1 MPPTDPD
8 HELRVAANERARQ
21 LSQAYDDLV
30 PIAALREG
38 FTFGGERVSFGS
50 FYSGIYRAAKQVG
63 PAALTLVTSAASPY
77 EDEIDEETGA
87 IVYAYRAGSLEH
99 ADNRALNAAF
109 DYQVPLIYFKGVEV
123 GQYAVVQPVFVT
135 DRDPETRMV
144 LLEPGLPLA
153 DMTGQGLVTPKPV
166 RAVALREV
174 KVRLDQHRFRR
185 EVMRAYRKRCTV
197 CALKRPELVQAAHIV
212 EFADPGSLSEV
223 GNGLAL
229 CAIHH
234 LAYDRNVL
242 GIDPAGVVH
251 IAKSVLEEIDGPM
264 LKAGLQGFHG
274 LEIAQPRSPIDR
286 PDPERLALRFDRFS
300 AEAA

>member
-1 MPPTDPD
+1 VPPADPD

-30 PIAALREG
+30 PVAVLREG

-50 FYSGIYRAAKQVG
+50 FYSGIYRAARQLG
-63 PAALTLVTSAASPY
+63 PAPLTLVTSAASPY
-77 EDEIDEETGA
+77 EDAFDEETRA
-87 IVYAYRAGSLEH
+87 ILYAYRSGSLNH
-99 ADNRALNAAF
+99 PDNRALDAAF
-109 DYQVPLIYFKGVEV
+109 EYQVPLIYFKGVEK

-144 LLEPGLPLA
+144 LPEPGLPLA
-153 DMTGQGLVTPKPV
+153 DMTGEGLVTPKAV
-166 RAVALREV
+166 RTVALREV

-185 EVMRAYRKRCTV
+185 EVMRAYRRRCTV
-197 CALKRPELVQAAHIV
+197 CTLKRPELVQAAHIV
-212 EFADPGSLSEV
+212 EFADPDSLSDV

-234 LAYDRNVL
+234 LAYDRNVM
-242 GIDPAGVVH
+242 GIDPTGVVH
-251 IAKSVLEEIDGPM
+251 IAKNVLEETDGPM
-264 LKAGLQGFHG
+264 LREGLQGFHG
-274 LEIAQPRSPIDR
+274 AAIVQPRRPADR

-300 AEAA
+300 ADAA